1 MNHSENIVNETND
14 VESYDFTTP
23 VNRTLSKILEIPP
36 FTPEEIKEWKIPE
49 QPGISNSG
57 RIIPIYYDRPENK
70 ILTIDYLNII
80 KDDIRNYRPLN
91 EYQLEY
97 IKKIDDETKNEIIDI
112 FNECLINFANYL
124 LET

>member
-97 IKKIDDETKNEIIDI
+97 IKKLDDETKNELIHI
-112 FNECLINFANYL
+112 FNECVTNFSNYL
-124 LET
+124 S